1 MSSARGQ
8 WRKIEQ
14 LLFEEPA
21 PGVRADTWVQ
31 LRGDAAARGRY
42 DQAIAALRLLENDAP
57 IASIEIDMVQDW
69 VLADVAAAETAAAE
83 DAVPASWWRR
93 LPLLFAVA
101 AAVLLAVV
109 LRPPPGP
116 VGRDDAFAVRGADDR
131 GRLAITALC
140 GPADP
145 QQGPLAR
152 QPCDEDD
159 VLGFAYRVDP
169 RAQGRVLVL
178 FGVDADGD
186 PMFYA
191 PTPADEAPIT
201 VVAGDLQAVDT
212 GVALAV
218 NHAVGPLD
226 VYAVLL
232 PSAATVAQVRSWAAR
247 LAAADAGPSDVPWPQ
262 RIGDPELGGLCPTED
277 ACDVA
282 QLRLRVRS
290 TR

>member
-21 PGVRADTWVQ
+21 AAVRADTWVQ
-31 LRGDAAARGRY
+31 LRGDAEARGRY
-42 DQAIAALRLLENDAP
+42 DAAIAALRLLENDAP
-57 IASIEIDMVQDW
+57 IASTEIDMVQDW
-69 VLADVAAAETAAAE
+69 VLADVAAADTAAAKE
-83 DAVPASWWRR
+83 AAPAWWRR

-101 AAVLLAVV
+101 AAILLAVI
-109 LRPPPGP
+109 LRPPAQPP
-116 VGRDDAFAVRGADDR
+116 VHDDSFGMKGGREP

-145 QQGPLAR
+145 RQGPLAR
-152 QPCDEDD
+152 QICDEDD
-159 VLGFAYRVDP
+159 ILGFAYRVDP
-169 RAQGRVLVL
+169 RARGRVLVL

-186 PMFYA
+186 SMFYA

-201 VVAGDLQAVDT
+201 AVAGDLQAVDT
-212 GVALAV
+212 GVALEV

-226 VYAVLL
+226 VYALL
-232 PSAATVAQVRSWAAR
+232 APRTATVAQIRSWAAR
-247 LAAADAGPSDVPWPQ
+247 LADADAGPSDVAWPL
-262 RIGDPELGGLCPTED
+262 RIGDPSLGGLCPSED
-277 ACDVA
+277 ACEVA
-282 QLRLRVRS
+282 QLRLTIRS